1 MNENASNPGKGL
13 GTGGFVLS
21 LVAIVGY
28 FIVGGIATLAAIAS
42 PGGGTTTMI
51 VWIVICALALLLSY
65 MGFKKSSAVGA
76 KKGLATAGIVI
87 SLVALVLSVWALIGL
102 REVSN
107 SPELQK
113 AREEM
118 KDAINKGMEDIKE
131 DIKEEIEESKDSTGT
146 M

>member
-28 FIVGGIATLAAIAS
+28 FIVAVMATASAALSGSSSMLLIWA
-42 PGGGTTTMI
+42 
-51 VWIVICALALLLSY
+51 VICGIALLLSF
-65 MGFKKSSAVGA
+65 MGYRKSAAAGA

-87 SLVALVLSVWALIGL
+87 SLVALVLSGYGHYSLNKAM
-102 REVSN
+102 SD
-107 SPELQK
+107 PAFQK

-118 KDAINKGMEDIKE
+118 KDALDQGFDKMKE
-131 DIKEEIEESKDSTGT
+131 DMKNASDSLENEQ
-146 M
+146 